1 MRSSRLTGV
10 LAVAVL
16 LTGACGD
23 GGTPSEA
30 GPRSLVSSTAPSPTG
45 ATGATSSGPAVEAAD
60 EPQAAY
66 LAWLAALESQDAE
79 AACERHHPDLTIA
92 LRYEAILLDRAELGD
107 PCTGFVALLW
117 EDPLREVDPVEV
129 ETTQDTGE
137 KATVA
142 ARFEGGSETA
152 QLVYHRAQWR
162 VLSTASRVEATE
174 GATADAPQ
182 RWVRAW
188 CDLEVGADRAAVVEQ
203 MGEPSGEYTITNGG
217 EPQLWW
223 AQDQYDFRAYLD
235 ARGRVLDLVGDYDAL
250 GAADRQQLDC
260 PELR

>member
-1 MRSSRLTGV
+1 MDDELWEPLVTQHTDD
-10 LAVAVL
+10 AA
-16 LTGACGD
+16 D
-23 GGTPSEA
+23 EQ
-30 GPRSLVSSTAPSPTG
+30 PRGLVGSTSPT
-45 ATGATSSGPAVEAAD
+45 TTSTETEVEAAD

-66 LAWLAALESQDAE
+66 LAWLGALEAQDAE
-79 AACERHHPDLTIA
+79 AVCEQHAPELTIE

-117 EDPLREVDPVEV
+117 EDPLRELDPVEL
-129 ETTQDTGE
+129 ETTRATEE

-142 ARFEGGSETA
+142 ARFDGGSETA

-162 VLSTASRVEATE
+162 LLSTANRTDPLP
-174 GATADAPQ
+174 GAADGAPQ
-182 RWVRAW
+182 HWVREW
-188 CDLEVGADRAAVVEQ
+188 CDLEVGAERGDVVAR
-203 MGEPSGEYTITNGG
+203 MGQPSGEYTLDDGG

-250 GAADRQQLDC
+250 GAADRDQLDC

>member
-1 MRSSRLTGV
+1 MPSSRLTGV
-10 LAVAVL
+10 LAAAVL

-23 GGTPSEA
+23 DGTDAAVDEQ
-30 GPRSLVSSTAPSPTG
+30 PRGLVSSSSPSSTG
-45 ATGATSSGPAVEAAD
+45 PEPAVEAAD

-79 AACERHHPDLTIA
+79 AACERHHPELTIA

-117 EDPLREVDPVEV
+117 EDPLREVDPIEV

-162 VLSTASRVEATE
+162 VLSTESRVEATE
-174 GATADAPQ
+174 GALADAPR
-182 RWVRAW
+182 RWVRVW
-188 CDLEVGADRAAVVEQ
+188 CDLEVGADRGSVVEQ
-203 MGEPSGEYTITNGG
+203 MGEPSGEYTIDNGG
-217 EPQLWW
+217 ESQLWW

-235 ARGRVLDLVGDYDAL
+235 ARDRVLDLVGDYDAL
-250 GAADRQQLDC
+250 GAADREQLDC

>member
-1 MRSSRLTGV
+1 MRAANLTVPLVVVV
-10 LAVAVL
+10 LAA
-16 LTGACGD
+16 GACGD
-23 GGTPSEA
+23 GDGDGDGDEQ
-30 GPRSLVSSTAPSPTG
+30 PRGLVSSTSPT
-45 ATGATSSGPAVEAAD
+45 TTSSEAAVEATD

-66 LAWLAALESQDAE
+66 LAWLDALEAQDAS
-79 AACERHHPDLTIA
+79 AACEQHAPELTIE

-117 EDPLREVDPVEV
+117 EDPLRELDPVEL
-129 ETTQDTGE
+129 ETTRATEE

-142 ARFEGGSETA
+142 ARFDGGSETA

-162 VLSTASRVEATE
+162 LLSTANRTDPRP
-174 GATADAPQ
+174 GATDGAPQ
-182 RWVRAW
+182 RWVREW
-188 CDLEVGADRAAVVEQ
+188 CDLEVGAERGDVVAR
-203 MGEPSGEYTITNGG
+203 MGEPSGEYTLDNGG

-250 GAADRQQLDC
+250 GAADRDQLDC

>member
-1 MRSSRLTGV
+1 MPLV
-10 LAVAVL
+10 VVALAA
-16 LTGACGD
+16 GACGD
-23 GGTPSEA
+23 DGDGDGDEPVAAE
-30 GPRSLVSSTAPSPTG
+30 PRSLASVDPTG
-45 ATGATSSGPAVEAAD
+45 SPADPAEVQAAD

-66 LAWLAALESQDAE
+66 LAWLDALGARDAA
-79 AACERHHPDLTIA
+79 AACERHAPELTIE

-117 EDPLREVDPVEV
+117 EDPLREVDPVEL
-129 ETTQDTGE
+129 ETTRATEE

-142 ARFEGGSETA
+142 ARFDAGSETA

-162 VLSTASRVEATE
+162 VLSTASRTDPLP
-174 GATADAPQ
+174 GATDGAPQ
-182 RWVRAW
+182 RWVREW
-188 CDLEVGADRAAVVEQ
+188 CDLAVGAERGDVVAR
-203 MGEPSGEYTITNGG
+203 MGEPSGEYTLDDGG

-250 GAADRQQLDC
+250 GAADRDQLDC